1 MIGWERLPRVNLPAF
16 GGRAGIWNRNSVFAS
31 RGVNEGCGFLGERA
45 FKLSRLKDSPKQLVP
60 KAAGPWQGLGQR
72 PNLLTLPCIGDVPLR
87 HANPRA
93 AWTPDLLHASP
104 GWMFELDDHASR
116 DLASAVRKAADPDR
130 TLFDYRRAD
139 FDLGSAWPVIEA
151 ALREVRDGTG
161 FAILRGMP
169 RQELSADQFE
179 LLTWAIGLHTGVARP
194 QGKASQ
200 FLSAVRDAGTVY
212 RTGKGRGYSSNADLD
227 FHTDSADIVL
237 LTCYNVARSG
247 GMSMVSSS
255 VTAHGIMSAERP
267 DLVELLH
274 QPHCFSRQDEQAAD
288 EAPFYRNPIYDRH
301 DGLLFSKWNR
311 NRLRS
316 AQAFE
321 GVPPLSGQQHE
332 ALDLLD
338 DILRRP
344 SVMHSMYLRP
354 GDMQILNNHVTLHSR
369 TEFEDHEDP
378 ALKRCLFRLWL
389 APPDSVALPKSWQ
402 PAYLSVEPG
411 RVRGGI
417 AGQGYDAVRR
427 AFEVRQAGDLG
438 MAVG

>member
-1 MIGWERLPRVNLPAF
+1 M
-16 GGRAGIWNRNSVFAS
+16 
-31 RGVNEGCGFLGERA
+31 
-45 FKLSRLKDSPKQLVP
+45 
-60 KAAGPWQGLGQR
+60 
-72 PNLLTLPCIGDVPLR
+72 R
-87 HANPRA
+87 HANRRA
-93 AWTPDLLHASP
+93 AWTADDLNADPS
-104 GWMFELDDHASR
+104 WVFEIDDRARR
-116 DLASAVRKAADPDR
+116 DMTAAVRQAMDPAK
-130 TLFDYRRAD
+130 TLLDYRRED
-139 FDLGSAWPVIEA
+139 FELGSGWPVIA
-151 ALREVRDGTG
+151 ASLREVRDGTG

-169 RQELSADQFE
+169 RDGLTADEFE

-194 QGKASQ
+194 QGKASL
-200 FLSAVRDAGTVY
+200 FMTAVRDAGTVY

-255 VTAHGIMSAERP
+255 VTAHEVMAGERP
-267 DLVELLH
+267 DLAELLH
-274 QPHCFSRQDEQAAD
+274 QPHYFSRQQEQAPD
-288 EAPFYRNPIYDRH
+288 EAPFYPNPVYDER

-316 AQAFE
+316 AQAIE
-321 GVPPLSGQQHE
+321 GVPPLSAQQHE

-344 SVMHSMYLRP
+344 SVMHTMYLRP

-389 APPDSVALPKSWQ
+389 APPDGVTLPDSWR
-402 PAYLSVEPG
+402 PAYGAVEAG
-411 RVRGGI
+411 TVRGGI
-417 AGQGYDAVRR
+417 IGQAFDEPRR
-427 AFEVRQAGDLG
+427 AFEIRQAADLG
-438 MAVG
+438 MQLA

>member
-1 MIGWERLPRVNLPAF
+1 M
-16 GGRAGIWNRNSVFAS
+16 
-31 RGVNEGCGFLGERA
+31 
-45 FKLSRLKDSPKQLVP
+45 
-60 KAAGPWQGLGQR
+60 
-72 PNLLTLPCIGDVPLR
+72 R
-87 HANPRA
+87 HANRRA
-93 AWTPDLLHASP
+93 AWTVDELQADES
-104 GWMFELDDHASR
+104 WVFELDEGARR
-116 DLASAVRKAADPDR
+116 DLVSAVRKAADPAR
-130 TLFDYRRAD
+130 TLLDYRREE
-139 FDLGSAWPVIEA
+139 FDLGSAWKVISA

-169 RQELSADQFE
+169 REGLTAAEFE

-200 FLSAVRDAGTVY
+200 FLSAVRDAGVAY

-227 FHTDSADIVL
+227 FHTDSSDIVL
-237 LTCYNVARSG
+237 LTCYNVAKSG

-255 VTAHGIMSAERP
+255 VTAHEMMVAERP
-267 DLVELLH
+267 DLAELLH
-274 QPHCFSRQDEQAAD
+274 QPHYFSRQQEQAAD
-288 EAPFYRNPIYDRH
+288 EAPFYPNPVYDER

-316 AQAFE
+316 AQAIE
-321 GVPPLSGQQHE
+321 GVPPLSARQQE

-338 DILRRP
+338 EILRRP

-389 APPDSVALPKSWQ
+389 APPDGVALPESWR
-402 PAYLSVEPG
+402 PAYRAVEPG
-411 RVRGGI
+411 HVRGGI
-417 AGQGYDAVRR
+417 IGQAYDAARR
-427 AFEVRQAGDLG
+427 AYEVRQAAELG
-438 MAVG
+438 MVAA

>member
-1 MIGWERLPRVNLPAF
+1 MFPM
-16 GGRAGIWNRNSVFAS
+16 
-31 RGVNEGCGFLGERA
+31 
-45 FKLSRLKDSPKQLVP
+45 
-60 KAAGPWQGLGQR
+60 
-72 PNLLTLPCIGDVPLR
+72 R

-93 AWTPDLLHASP
+93 AWTVDDLHADA
-104 GWMFELDDHASR
+104 GWMFELDDRARR
-116 DLASAVRKAADPDR
+116 DLASVVRQAADPAK
-130 TLFDYRRAD
+130 TLLDYRRDD
-139 FDLGSAWPVIEA
+139 FNLGSAWPVIA
-151 ALREVRDGTG
+151 ASLREVRNGTG

-169 RQELSADQFE
+169 RDGLTAAEFE
-179 LLTWAIGLHTGVARP
+179 LLTWAIGLHAGVARP
-194 QGKASQ
+194 QGKASP
-200 FLSAVRDAGTVY
+200 FMTAVRDAGVVY

-237 LTCYNVARSG
+237 LTCYNVAKSG

-255 VTAHGIMSAERP
+255 ITAHEVMIAERP
-267 DLVELLH
+267 DLAEMLY
-274 QPHCFSRQDEQAAD
+274 QPFYFSRQQEQAPD
-288 EAPFYRNPIYDRH
+288 EEPFYPNPIYDER

-316 AQAFE
+316 AQAIE
-321 GVPPLSGQQHE
+321 GVPALSAKQHE

-389 APPDSVALPKSWQ
+389 APPDGVALPESWR
-402 PAYLSVEPG
+402 PAYRAVEAG
-411 RVRGGI
+411 TVRGGI
-417 AGQGYDAVRR
+417 VGQAYDESRR
-427 AFEVRQAGDLG
+427 TFEIRHAADLG
-438 MAVG
+438 MRV